1 MGLLAPNGQKTKKKL
16 LEYPHSIPN
25 LGTLMEDST
34 GSYFEIAKE
43 AHDNKDYLK
52 AIEYYLK
59 AKEAGDSR
67 AHYGLGI
74 LYMRG
79 HGVEQ
84 DYVKGIECLQEAIA
98 HGDVRAY
105 HAIGVLYQYGHG
117 MHQDAT
123 KAKEYFQKG
132 AEMGDVLA
140 QEALNH
146 LMRKKH

>member
-1 MGLLAPNGQKTKKKL
+1 M
-16 LEYPHSIPN
+16 
-25 LGTLMEDST
+25 
-34 GSYFEIAKE
+34 
-43 AHDNKDYLK
+43 
-52 AIEYYLK
+52 
-59 AKEAGDSR
+59 SR
-67 AHYGLGI
+67 ASSVY
-74 LYMRG
+74 
-79 HGVEQ
+79 
-84 DYVKGIECLQEAIA
+84 KEAIA